1 MSNALRGQ
9 SVMGVFLEG
18 TTTDGSEVLPFKSS
32 LLRPALAVNVP
43 IHPVAIQYRRADGT
57 LCTEAAYDGDKSA
70 YDTFR
75 SMLTQHEFHVHV
87 HFLPAVSAAG
97 VHRKVLAAQLR
108 EQIVTRLNV

>member
-1 MSNALRGQ
+1 MNSRFA
-9 SVMGVFLEG
+9 
-18 TTTDGSEVLPFKSS
+18 S
-32 LLRPALAVNVP
+32 LLSALLFTMTAAVSSAAPAKLESLVL
-43 IHPVAIQYRRADGT
+43 GGGCFW
-57 LCTEAAYDGDKSA
+57 CTEAAYDGDKSA